1 MPEILVPLKVLAH
14 GEGLEMP
21 AYATAGSA
29 GCDLRA
35 AIEAPLL
42 ILPGGR
48 ALVPTGVAVAI
59 PEGYEGQVRIR
70 SGLAHDKGLAVV
82 NAPGTI
88 DSDYRGEIRV
98 IVANLG
104 SELVTLER
112 GERIAQLVF
121 APVEGSGPQDGSRCL
136 TPAFPWHPKP
146 DTCYPSLPCASA
158 SSRPAP
164 AATRVSSSRGARGC
178 WWTPDSRRASSSGA

>member
-1 MPEILVPLKVLAH
+1 MSDILVPLKVLAH
-14 GEGLEMP
+14 GEGLETP

-48 ALVPTGVAVAI
+48 ARVPTGLAVAI

-70 SGLAHDKGLAVV
+70 SGLAHDKGLLVV

-88 DSDYRGEIRV
+88 DSDYRGEIRI

-104 SELVTLER
+104 SEPVTLER

-121 APVEGSGPQDGSRCL
+121 APVSRARFEKVSELPPSQRGEGGFGSTGRQ
-136 TPAFPWHPKP
+136 
-146 DTCYPSLPCASA
+146 
-158 SSRPAP
+158 
-164 AATRVSSSRGARGC
+164 
-178 WWTPDSRRASSSGA
+178 

>member
-1 MPEILVPLKVLAH
+1 MPEILVPLKFFPH

-21 AYATAGSA
+21 AYATSGAA

-48 ALVPTGVAVAI
+48 ALVPTGLAVAI

-70 SGLAHDKGLAVV
+70 SGLAHDKGLLVV

-104 SELVTLER
+104 TEPVTLER
-112 GERIAQLVF
+112 GQRIAQLVF
-121 APVEGSGPQDGSRCL
+121 APVSRARFEKVSELPASQRGEGGFGSTGSR
-136 TPAFPWHPKP
+136 
-146 DTCYPSLPCASA
+146 
-158 SSRPAP
+158 
-164 AATRVSSSRGARGC
+164 
-178 WWTPDSRRASSSGA
+178 

>member
-1 MPEILVPLKVLAH
+1 MPEILVPLKFFSH

-21 AYATAGSA
+21 AYATAGAA

-48 ALVPTGVAVAI
+48 ALVPTGLAVAI

-70 SGLAHDKGLAVV
+70 SGLAHDNGLLVV

-88 DSDYRGEIRV
+88 DSDYRGEIRI

-104 SELVTLER
+104 SEAVTLER

-121 APVEGSGPQDGSRCL
+121 APVARARFEKVSELPASQRGEGGFGSTGR
-136 TPAFPWHPKP
+136 K
-146 DTCYPSLPCASA
+146 
-158 SSRPAP
+158 
-164 AATRVSSSRGARGC
+164 
-178 WWTPDSRRASSSGA
+178 

>member
-1 MPEILVPLKVLAH
+1 VEPIRVLLKVLSH
-14 GEGLEMP
+14 GEGLETP
-21 AYATAGSA
+21 AYATPGSA

-48 ALVPTGVAVAI
+48 ARVPTGLAVAI

-70 SGLAHDKGLAVV
+70 SGLAHDKGLLVV

-104 SELVTLER
+104 SEAVTLER

-121 APVEGSGPQDGSRCL
+121 APVARAKFERVADLPKTHRGEGGFGS
-136 TPAFPWHPKP
+136 TG
-146 DTCYPSLPCASA
+146 SQ
-158 SSRPAP
+158 
-164 AATRVSSSRGARGC
+164 
-178 WWTPDSRRASSSGA
+178 